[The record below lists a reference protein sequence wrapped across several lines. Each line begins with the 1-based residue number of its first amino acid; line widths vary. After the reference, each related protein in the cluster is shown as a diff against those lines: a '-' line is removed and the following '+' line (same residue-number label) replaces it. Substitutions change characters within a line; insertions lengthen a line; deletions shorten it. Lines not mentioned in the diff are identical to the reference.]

1 MSTDIIDAEV
11 IEDPIF
17 TIEDETPIT
26 PRQQHI
32 KELRDLL
39 NLLEANP
46 DLPMPADFG
55 TSAWNSVTFYPETP
69 VNAARLVKELG
80 GRWEKNNPNNS
91 EYDAT
96 YLRMK
101 AKLGL
106 ELHVDV
112 IVSREGVCEK
122 KVVGTQKKK
131 VQKVVVEQVTEEV
144 YEDVDVIEFQ
154 CKSLMSLADQK
165 VMDELESI
173 AS

>member
-1 MSTDIIDAEV
+1 MNHDIIDAEI
-11 IEDPIF
+11 IEEIDL
-17 TIEDETPIT
+17 DTPLT

-46 DLPMPADFG
+46 AIGMPSDFG
-55 TSAWNSVTFYPETP
+55 TSAWSRVTFMPS
-69 VNAARLVKELG
+69 NAVDAANLVKALG
-80 GRWEKNNPNNS
+80 GRWEKNDPNKS
-91 EYDAT
+91 EFDAT

-106 ELHVDV
+106 ELHVEV
-112 IVSREGVCEK
+112 LVSREGVCEK
-122 KVVGTQKKK
+122 KVVGTEKKK
-131 VQKVVVEQVTEEV
+131 VERVVVKQVTEEV
-144 YEDVDVIEFQ
+144 YEDVDVIKFE

-165 VMDELESI
+165 VMDALESI